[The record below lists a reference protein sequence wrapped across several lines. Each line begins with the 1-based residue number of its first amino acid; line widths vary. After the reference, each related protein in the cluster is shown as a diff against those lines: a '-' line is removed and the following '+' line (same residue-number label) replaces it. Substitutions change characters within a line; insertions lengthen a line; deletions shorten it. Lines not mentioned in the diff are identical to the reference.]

1 MTAADV
7 AWMLA
12 AFAVVLIMFPGI
24 ALFYGG
30 MVGPRNALNMLM
42 MCMSTLAV
50 VSVLYVLYGH
60 GVVVGDSLGGWRV
73 IGDPLQHLGWTGI
86 YDDPGDGSIIDPYWF
101 SFYVLFAAITVAIV
115 ASAAVGRM
123 KFSAWLVFS
132 GVWLTLVYLPLGHQV
147 FAFDGED
154 TKGGWL
160 RNVVQLH
167 DYAGGTAVHMSAG
180 FGALALALVLG
191 KRRTVQMRPHNL
203 PIVLVGVGML
213 WMGWIGFNGGTAGGA
228 NFLAQFAIMS
238 TLLAGCTGM
247 IGFCLVERVRD
258 GHATTLGMCSGV
270 IAGLVGITPSADA
283 VDALG
288 ALFVG
293 FASGA
298 VVAWAVT
305 WKSRLG
311 IDESLDAFAVHGIGG
326 IVGSLC
332 VVLIGFEGA
341 PAGIRGILL
350 GGSWDIV
357 WREVV
362 GIVVVSGYAFV
373 ATYVIAR
380 VLDRVMGLRAP
391 EEHELEGMDLTQHAE
406 SAYDLERT

>member
-1 MTAADV
+1 MSPADV

-30 MVGPRNALNMLM
+30 MVGPKNTLNMLM

-60 GVVVGDSLGGWRV
+60 GVVVGDSLGGWRL
-73 IGDPLQHLGWTGI
+73 IGNPVEYLGWTGI
-86 YDDPGDGSIIDPYWF
+86 YTDPGDGSIVDPYWF

-132 GVWLTLVYLPLGHQV
+132 GVWLTLVYLPLAHQV
-147 FAFDGED
+147 FAFDGDD

-160 RNVVQLH
+160 RNVIELH

-191 KRRTVQMRPHNL
+191 KRKNVQMRPHNL

-228 NFLAQFAIMS
+228 NFLAQIAVMS

-247 IGFCLVERVRD
+247 IGFCLVERFRD
-258 GHATTLGMCSGV
+258 GHATTLGMCSGI
-270 IAGLVGITPSADA
+270 IAGLVGITPAADA
-283 VDALG
+283 VNALG
-288 ALFVG
+288 ALFIG

-305 WKSRLG
+305 WKSKLG
-311 IDESLDAFAVHGIGG
+311 IDESLDAFAVHGVGG

-332 VVLIGFEGA
+332 VVLIGFGGS
-341 PAGIRGILL
+341 PAGIEGILL

-357 WREVV
+357 WREIVALSVV
-362 GIVVVSGYAFV
+362 AGYAFV
-373 ATYVIAR
+373 VTYAIAFA
-380 VLDRVMGLRAP
+380 LDRIMGLRAS
-391 EEHELEGMDLTQHAE
+391 EEAEYEGMDVSQHAE
-406 SAYDLERT
+406 SAYDLERS

>member
-1 MTAADV
+1 MARPCTCRPGSGRSRWRSCSASV
-7 AWMLA
+7 A
-12 AFAVVLIMFPGI
+12 PCRCG
-24 ALFYGG
+24 
-30 MVGPRNALNMLM
+30 
-42 MCMSTLAV
+42 
-50 VSVLYVLYGH
+50 
-60 GVVVGDSLGGWRV
+60 
-73 IGDPLQHLGWTGI
+73 
-86 YDDPGDGSIIDPYWF
+86 
-101 SFYVLFAAITVAIV
+101 
-115 ASAAVGRM
+115 
-123 KFSAWLVFS
+123 
-132 GVWLTLVYLPLGHQV
+132 
-147 FAFDGED
+147 
-154 TKGGWL
+154 
-160 RNVVQLH
+160 
-167 DYAGGTAVHMSAG
+167 
-180 FGALALALVLG
+180 
-191 KRRTVQMRPHNL
+191 PHNL

-341 PAGIRGILL
+341 PAGIRGVLL

-380 VLDRVMGLRAP
+380 VLDRLMGLRAP

>member
-1 MTAADV
+1 
-7 AWMLA
+7 
-12 AFAVVLIMFPGI
+12 
-24 ALFYGG
+24 
-30 MVGPRNALNMLM
+30 
-42 MCMSTLAV
+42 MS
-50 VSVLYVLYGH
+50 
-60 GVVVGDSLGGWRV
+60 
-73 IGDPLQHLGWTGI
+73 
-86 YDDPGDGSIIDPYWF
+86 
-101 SFYVLFAAITVAIV
+101 TVAIV

-247 IGFCLVERVRD
+247 IGFCLVERLRD

>member
-1 MTAADV
+1 MTPADV

-30 MVGPRNALNMLM
+30 MVGPKNTLNMLM

-60 GVVVGDSLGGWRV
+60 GAVVGDSLGGL
-73 IGDPLQHLGWTGI
+73 GLLGNPLEHFGWIGI
-86 YDDPGDGSIIDPYWF
+86 YDDPGDGSIVDPYWF
-101 SFYVLFAAITVAIV
+101 AFYVLFAAITVAIV

-123 KFSAWLVFS
+123 KFSAWIVFS
-132 GVWLTLVYLPLGHQV
+132 GLWLTIVYLPIGHWV
-147 FAFDGED
+147 FAYDGD
-154 TKGGWL
+154 GTTGGWL
-160 RNVVQLH
+160 RNVVKLH

-180 FGALALALVLG
+180 LGALALAMVLG
-191 KRRTVQMRPHNL
+191 KRRNTQMRPHNL

-228 NFLAQFAIMS
+228 NFLAQYAVMS

-247 IGFCLVERVRD
+247 IGFCLVERIRD
-258 GHATTLGMCSGV
+258 GHATTLGMCSGI

-305 WKSRLG
+305 WKSKLG
-311 IDESLDAFAVHGIGG
+311 IDESLDAFAVHGVGG
-326 IVGSLC
+326 IVGSVC
-332 VVLIGFEGA
+332 VVLIGFGGS
-341 PAGIRGILL
+341 PAGIEGVLF
-350 GGSWDIV
+350 GGSWDIA
-357 WREVV
+357 WRELVA
-362 GIVVVSGYAFV
+362 IVAVCGYAFV
-373 ATYVIAR
+373 ATYVIAK
-380 VLDRVMGLRAP
+380 VLDKVMGLRVD
-391 EEHELEGMDLTQHAE
+391 EEAEYEGMDVSQHAE
-406 SAYDLERT
+406 SAYDMERS